1 MDLPSDPV
9 DFLVIGGGSAG
20 CALAS
25 RLSEDPATRVLLC
38 EAGRDVTPSNIPSVL
53 ASPYPGRTYFQQ
65 EWLWGSL
72 QASRGDSG
80 TNQPTEPWFYEQA
93 RLLGGGSSI
102 NGICANRGSPYD
114 YDEWAAI
121 GAHGWAWSDVLP
133 YFKKLES
140 DADYGEPLHGKTRPG
155 ADPAA
160 SPEGLDRLHQRHG
173 EDLRR
178 HGLRH
183 ARGPE
188 RCLGRRRVPH
198 HVQRRSERHA
208 GQRGAGLPLARGA
221 AATRT

>member
-1 MDLPSDPV
+1 MDLPSEPV
-9 DFLVIGGGSAG
+9 DFLIIGGGSAG
-20 CALAS
+20 CALTA

-140 DADYGEPLHGKTRPG
+140 DAD
-155 ADPAA
+155 
-160 SPEGLDRLHQRHG
+160 
-173 EDLRR
+173 
-178 HGLRH
+178 
-183 ARGPE
+183 
-188 RCLGRRRVPH
+188 
-198 HVQRRSERHA
+198 
-208 GQRGAGLPLARGA
+208 
-221 AATRT
+221 